1 MAFAL
6 NVVADCWVQKQ
17 TRTKSERD
25 HWHWVRL
32 TSMEQATSVDA
43 VDDDGDI
50 AAVADDSAAYDGA
63 V

>member
-1 MAFAL
+1 
-6 NVVADCWVQKQ
+6 
-17 TRTKSERD
+17 
-25 HWHWVRL
+25 
-32 TSMEQATSVDA
+32 MEQATSVVA